1 MKAENEGVSSAP
13 VATAFIAAMRPR
25 GEADSSP
32 VRR

>member
-1 MKAENEGVSSAP
+1 MNALNAGLRSSPA
-13 VATAFIAAMRPR
+13 ATSFIAAILPR

>member
-1 MKAENEGVSSAP
+1 MNDVNAGPGSSPA
-13 VATAFIAAMRPR
+13 ATSFIAAILPR